1 MTMKKRTQKNPIA
14 AVVQPLQGKQMAPDW
29 QKQTQDFGG
38 NFDRRDLENMWKTPN
53 WNSKLSAANV
63 DNVIRA
69 SRLSS
74 YGPTASGV

>member
-1 MTMKKRTQKNPIA
+1 MNKRTQKNPIA
-14 AVVQPLQGKQMAPDW
+14 AVVQPLQGNQMAPDW
-29 QKQTQDFGG
+29 QKQTSDFGG

-53 WNSKLSAANV
+53 WNSKLSADNV

-74 YGPTASGV
+74 YAPTASGI

>member
-1 MTMKKRTQKNPIA
+1 MRTPKKNPIA
-14 AVVQPLQGKQMAPDW
+14 AVVQPLQGKQMPGDW
-29 QKQTQDFGG
+29 QKSTQEFGG

-53 WNSKLSAANV
+53 WNSKLSGDNV

-74 YGPTASGV
+74 YGPTASGI

>member
-1 MTMKKRTQKNPIA
+1 MKSTKKNPIA
-14 AVVQPLQGKQMAPDW
+14 AVVQPLQGKQMPGDW

-53 WNSKLSAANV
+53 WSSKLSA

-74 YGPTASGV
+74 YGSTASGV